1 MRGAAGRKSPRPAV
15 PAIRPIPFY
24 QVISA
29 MMRTFMRWPVLLVL
43 AAALPAAGCVDKRV
57 ERVSTSEQL
66 DLSGNWNDTDSQQV
80 STEMIKDS
88 LSFPWVDE
96 YFRKAGKKPVVVAFG
111 VKNRTSEHINTQ
123 TFMKDLERSFL
134 RSGRVGVVADR
145 DQRSELREERADQQ
159 GGFVGNPSKVGK
171 EVGAD
176 FVLTGEI
183 NSISDR
189 QGKSEVI
196 FYQTNLELINVESNE
211 KVWIGEKKIKKL
223 INRAKTK
230 F

>member
-1 MRGAAGRKSPRPAV
+1 
-15 PAIRPIPFY
+15 
-24 QVISA
+24 
-29 MMRTFMRWPVLLVL
+29 MMRAIKHGPVLFLVC
-43 AAALPAAGCVDKRV
+43 AALAAAGCVEKRV
-57 ERVSTSEQL
+57 ERVATSEQL
-66 DLSGNWNDTDSQQV
+66 DMSGNWNDTDSQQV
-80 STEMIKDS
+80 SAEMIKDS

-134 RSGRVGVVADR
+134 RSGRVSVVADR
-145 DQRSELREERADQQ
+145 DQRAELREERADQQ
-159 GGFVGNPSKVGK
+159 GGFVGSPAKVGK

-189 QGKSEVI
+189 QGKSEVT
-196 FYQTNLELINVESNE
+196 FYQTNLELISVESNE
-211 KVWIGEKKIKKL
+211 KVWVGEKKIKKL
-223 INRAKTK
+223 IDRAKTR